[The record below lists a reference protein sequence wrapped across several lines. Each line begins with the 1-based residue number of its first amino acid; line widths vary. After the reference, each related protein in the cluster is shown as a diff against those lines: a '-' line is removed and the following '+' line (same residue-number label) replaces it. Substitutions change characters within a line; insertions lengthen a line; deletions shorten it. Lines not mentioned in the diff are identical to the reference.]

1 MSFSISGKLQLSFML
16 LAVLF
21 IASSVFTYR
30 TTNVVEQHTTSLLTR
45 DLPTV
50 DSSRAIQQSIQEVI
64 STLRAYMLLGG
75 EENKRETL
83 HQALITVLSRTE
95 EALPRLQSLIAPEE
109 FEALSQ
115 QWQTVVTLVN
125 RVVELSHTDENLPA
139 HSLFLNEAAPI
150 AEVALDQIQGLI
162 NDEAGNRE
170 GGERK
175 RLFKVYANSYTSLA
189 NALSAMR
196 DYLQYGKPEHL
207 EKYQDFIAFH
217 NQSVAEIEQK
227 SELMSESDRDLWSLF
242 KEMQQLYFPLAE
254 QVIALRNAPNW
265 NQSNQIMASELVP
278 TANKLNQ
285 RLEQVVRSQQQKADL
300 SGAGI
305 RQSIEQV
312 VISLA
317 IAVVLTVLAAVVLSG
332 YLGRNIGRRIAL
344 VSERASRIAS
354 GNISQAPLIVE
365 GTDELAKLTDSVNRM
380 NHSLS
385 SIVQGV
391 TDKAVSVDASMS
403 KLLKASEKT
412 LIQIKRQQ
420 ADMVEV
426 GHEVN
431 GVADAATN
439 TLLQVE
445 SSAQSLADS
454 KEKISQGHQALDRN
468 QQTMQ
473 ALNQTIQSAAKMVAE
488 LSQASEQIGK
498 VTEVIEGLAEQ
509 TNLLALNAA
518 IEAARAG
525 EYGRGFAVV
534 ADEVRLLASRTTEST
549 SEINTIVN
557 AIQSS
562 TGLVVKEIEASQTLA
577 SSGEEHIEQA
587 VTKLQESVEQINLLN
602 RQISELAQAAQT
614 QSEAT
619 QSITQLMAGVQESVS
634 GVAENSDASNLCAL
648 QAKEK
653 VNELNR
659 EVSQFKV

>member
-30 TTNVVEQHTTSLLTR
+30 TTNVVEQHATSLLAR

-75 EENKRETL
+75 DENKRETL
-83 HQALITVLSRTE
+83 HQALNSVLSRTE
-95 EALPRLQSLIAPEE
+95 EALPRLQSLIAPED

-170 GGERK
+170 GGEHK

-217 NQSVAEIEQK
+217 NQSVAEIEGK

-278 TANKLNQ
+278 TTSKLNQ
-285 RLEQVVRSQQQKADL
+285 LLEQVVLSQQQKADR
-300 SGAGI
+300 SGVGI
-305 RQSIEQV
+305 SQSIQQV
-312 VISLA
+312 VISLV

-332 YLGRNIGRRIAL
+332 YLGRNIGRRVVL

-354 GNISQAPLIVE
+354 GDISQAPLTVE

-391 TDKAVSVDASMS
+391 TDKAASVDASMS
-403 KLLKASEKT
+403 ELLHSSEKT
-412 LIQIKRQQ
+412 LLQIKRQQ
-420 ADMVEV
+420 SDMVEV
-426 GHEVN
+426 GHEVS

-445 SSAQSLADS
+445 SSAQSLAHS

-614 QSEAT
+614 QSDAT
-619 QSITQLMAGVQESVS
+619 QSITQLMTGVQESVS
-634 GVAENSDASNLCAL
+634 GVAENSDASNLCAK

>member
-305 RQSIEQV
+305 RQSIQQV

-354 GNISQAPLIVE
+354 GDISQAPLIVE

-391 TDKAVSVDASMS
+391 TDKAASVDASMS
-403 KLLKASEKT
+403 ELLHSSEKT
-412 LIQIKRQQ
+412 LLQIKKQQ
-420 ADMVEV
+420 MDMVEV
-426 GHEVN
+426 GHEVS

-445 SSAQSLADS
+445 SSAQSLAHS

-634 GVAENSDASNLCAL
+634 GVAENSDASDLCAK

-659 EVSQFKV
+659 EVSLFKV